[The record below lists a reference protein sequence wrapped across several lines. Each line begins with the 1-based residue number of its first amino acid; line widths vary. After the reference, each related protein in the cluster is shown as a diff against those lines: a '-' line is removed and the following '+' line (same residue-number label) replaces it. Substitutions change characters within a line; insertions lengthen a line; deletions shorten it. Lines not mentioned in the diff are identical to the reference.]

1 VTWARR
7 FVVACVVLAVLAAGF
22 VAFQLTR
29 SEPRPSI
36 AARPIVS
43 GSALPGRI
51 ARLPWPSSGQ
61 AAVAISGVGVV
72 GSTPRPAPVP
82 IASLAKVMTALV
94 VLRDHPL
101 RGGQSGPAITI
112 TAADQAVFEADRA
125 AGDSVAPMIAGESLT
140 ELQLLQ
146 ALLIPSADNVALVL
160 ATWDSGG
167 MARFVAKMNATARA
181 LGMRSTRYADAD
193 GLSPGTVST
202 AADQLL
208 LAEAVAANPV
218 VMAVV
223 RQPQLS
229 LPNSDLLYSYNTAL
243 GHYGVVGIKTGSTA
257 AAGGCFMFA
266 VDGTAAGRHVE
277 VLGVVVGIRG
287 TPFISAALNASL
299 ALVPPALAS
308 LRQVTVLPAHTVV
321 GDVSS
326 GWGERVSVV
335 TTRPVTVLGFAGAP
349 ARVAVT
355 TTRTVLPRTV
365 PTGTTVAT
373 VTVSEGGK
381 VQHVPAVTAGPISGP
396 SIRWRLKRL

>member
-7 FVVACVVLAVLAAGF
+7 FVVACVVLVVLAAGF

-36 AARPIVS
+36 AARSIASSSV
-43 GSALPGRI
+43 LPGRI
-51 ARLPWPSSGQ
+51 GGLPWPSSGQ
-61 AAVAISGVGVV
+61 AAVAITGIGVL

-101 RGGQSGPAITI
+101 RAGQSGPAVPI
-112 TAADQAVFEADRA
+112 TAADQAVFEADQA

-140 ELQLLQ
+140 ELQLLE

-160 ATWDSGG
+160 AQWDSGSMPG
-167 MARFVAKMNATARA
+167 FVTKMNSTASA

-193 GLSPGTVST
+193 GLSSGTVST

-223 RQPQLS
+223 RQPELS
-229 LPNSDLLYSYNTAL
+229 LPNSPLLYSYNTAL
-243 GHYGVVGIKTGSTA
+243 GHQGVVGIKTGSTA

-266 VDGTAAGRHVE
+266 VDGTAAGHRVE

-287 TPFISAALNASL
+287 TPFIAAALNASL
-299 ALVPPALAS
+299 ALVRPALAS

-321 GDVSS
+321 GEVSS
-326 GWGERVSVV
+326 DWGERVTVV
-335 TTRPVTVLGFAGAP
+335 TTRPVTVLGFAGSP
-349 ARVAVT
+349 ARIAVT
-355 TTRTVLPRTV
+355 ITRAVLPSTV
-365 PTGTTVAT
+365 PTGTAVAT

-381 VQHVPAVTAGPISGP
+381 LQRVSAVTAGPITGP